1 MSVFE
6 QDSWP
11 IILVRPVWLN
21 TTPILQFR
29 EQGIA
34 AKLCTDADYWLAS
47 ILPAPLWG
55 YPHSVPTFAQQGEI
69 ASLITDEDAWQ
80 NPAAPAQASLR
91 FPQPWQFEQQE
102 VFARFD
108 EDYWQHFIAPT
119 IPQPPIFIS
128 QDAEFVAAQ
137 ICDEDY
143 WQSSPPW
150 SVTRPPILFRA
161 EDDFVFVAALDESG
175 WNFSPVWSA
184 APAPI
189 IFRSDDDAAFAQP
202 HSFDEDFWN
211 VYIVNVPASL
221 LWPQPWIC
229 ETLDSELFPLPTS
242 LVLGSGGASP
252 DTGAGSASGITGVG
266 VVSATTGAGS
276 AGASVGIGGVEII
289 SGEGIVNPRE
299 K

>member
-34 AKLCTDADYWLAS
+34 AKLCTDHDYWLAS
-47 ILPAPLWG
+47 ILPAPLWA
-55 YPHSVPTFAQQGEI
+55 YAHSVPTFAQQGEI
-69 ASLITDEDAWQ
+69 ASLTTDEDYWQ

-108 EDYWQHFIAPT
+108 EDYWQQFFAAVMPWK
-119 IPQPPIFIS
+119 PIFIS
-128 QDAEFVAAQ
+128 QDAEYVAA
-137 ICDEDY
+137 IIADEDL
-143 WQSSPPW
+143 WIGAPPW
-150 SVTRPPILFRA
+150 SVT
-161 EDDFVFVAALDESG
+161 
-175 WNFSPVWSA
+175 SP
-184 APAPI
+184 PI
-189 IFRSDDDAAFAQP
+189 IFSSDEDAAFAQS
-202 HSFDEDFWN
+202 HSFDEDFWACA
-211 VYIVNVPASL
+211 VAPLVASM

-229 ETLDSELFPLPTS
+229 ETLDSELVPLPTS
-242 LVLGSGGASP
+242 LIVGSGGASP